1 MDEVWCS
8 LDMAAAGIQQQP
20 APDLHDPSFWTA
32 FADCATSFIAGGDNV
47 CFGDLM
53 GTDGK
58 VEGMMMAMDDDAS
71 GFLRGEADHLMLDQ
85 QQPMLSS
92 TRSLSID
99 SGGSMSSF
107 SLDAASAGAPPNIVV
122 PQYSVAPTPVTH
134 GLFSGGGGDHDDDAI
149 MRAMMA
155 IISSSSASPSSS
167 GSASASASSPMP
179 FGRDSVQ
186 QPAGPAM
193 SPPPQQNQPRGGKGH
208 VVVKSSSSLA
218 CKRVAFEICIMAGQL
233 KCFQDRKAI
242 GRALLSNLW
251 STNWQVEKACS
262 CQGRRPQ
269 ESQKDKTTVLINA
282 AKYVKTLEMDISEL
296 EEKNSKLEKH
306 IDGGGSDAMRAR
318 RAQQRA
324 KVQISKQAA
333 ATASQHEQQQ
343 LVNLTVMVMVECDVV
358 ELVLHILECLKWM
371 KEVNVLSVDADTY
384 SPQVLLKAIA
394 SIKLQIMGGDWNE
407 ASFHEAMTKA
417 ANDATFSCAP
427 LALTA

>member
-8 LDMAAAGIQQQP
+8 LDMATAGIQQQP
-20 APDLHDPSFWTA
+20 VPDLHDPSFWTA
-32 FADCATSFIAGGDNV
+32 FADCATSFIAGGDNA
-47 CFGDLM
+47 CFGDIM

-58 VEGMMMAMDDDAS
+58 VEGMMVAMDDDSS
-71 GFLRGEADHLMLDQ
+71 GFLMLDQ

-92 TRSLSID
+92 TTRSRSIDSD

-122 PQYSVAPTPVTH
+122 PQYPAAPTSVTH
-134 GLFSGGGGDHDDDAI
+134 GLFSGGGGNNDDVAI

-155 IISSSSASPSSS
+155 IISSPSASPSSS
-167 GSASASASSPMP
+167 GSACASASSAMP

-193 SPPPQQNQPRGGKGH
+193 SPPQHQEEARAVAVASGN
-208 VVVKSSSSLA
+208 SSQLYHMMSER
-218 CKRVAFEICIMAGQL
+218 KRREKLNDSFHTLRLLLPPCS
-233 KCFQDRKAI
+233 KKDR
-242 GRALLSNLW
+242 
-251 STNWQVEKACS
+251 
-262 CQGRRPQ
+262 
-269 ESQKDKTTVLINA
+269 TTVLVNA
-282 AKYVKTLEMDISEL
+282 AKYVKTLETDISEL
-296 EEKNSKLEKH
+296 EEKNGKLEKH
-306 IDGGGSDAMRAR
+306 IDGGRSDSDAMRAR

-333 ATASQHEQQQ
+333 AAASQHEEQQQQ
-343 LVNLTVMVMVECDVV
+343 LVNLTVTVMVMVECDVV

>member
-8 LDMAAAGIQQQP
+8 LDMAANIQQQP
-20 APDLHDPSFWTA
+20 APGLHDPSFWPA
-32 FADCATSFIAGGDNV
+32 FADGAASFIAGGDNA

-58 VEGMMMAMDDDAS
+58 VEDMMVSMDDDAS
-71 GFLRGEADHLMLDQ
+71 GFLRGEADHLMLSSTSS
-85 QQPMLSS
+85 LSS
-92 TRSLSID
+92 RRSLSID

-107 SLDAASAGAPPNIVV
+107 SVDVASFSAGAPVNVV
-122 PQYSVAPTPVTH
+122 PHRRYPAPPPVAH
-134 GLFSGGGGDHDDDAI
+134 GLFAGCGSGDHDDAI

-155 IISSSSASPSSS
+155 VISSSSASPSSS
-167 GSASASASSPMP
+167 GSASASSPTP
-179 FGRDSVQ
+179 FGPDSVQ
-186 QPAGPAM
+186 QPAGSAM
-193 SPPPQQNQPRGGKGH
+193 APLPQQPRVGNGH
-208 VVVKSSSSLA
+208 VVVKSSRLAVLPEKDAGGWGGQQQEARAAAAAAACGNSTQLYHMMSERKRREKLNDSFHTLRSL
-218 CKRVAFEICIMAGQL
+218 L
-233 KCFQDRKAI
+233 PP
-242 GRALLSNLW
+242 
-251 STNWQVEKACS
+251 CS
-262 CQGRRPQ
+262 K
-269 ESQKDKTTVLINA
+269 KDKTTVLVNA
-282 AKYVKTLEMDISEL
+282 AKYLKTLETEISEL

-324 KVQISKQAA
+324 KVQISKEA
-333 ATASQHEQQQ
+333 ASQQQPQQ

-371 KEVNVLSVDADTY
+371 KEISVLSVDADTY

-407 ASFHEAMTKA
+407 SSFHEKMTKA
-417 ANDATFSCAP
+417 VNDATLSCAP